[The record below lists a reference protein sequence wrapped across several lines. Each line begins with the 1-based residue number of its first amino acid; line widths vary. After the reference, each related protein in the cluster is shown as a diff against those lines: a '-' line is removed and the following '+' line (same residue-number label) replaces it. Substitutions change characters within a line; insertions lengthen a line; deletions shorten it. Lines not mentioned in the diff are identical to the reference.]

1 MQLIDEKDRVA
12 PGADLLQH
20 LLQALLEVTPV
31 AAAGDERAEVE
42 RVELLAL
49 QRLGHVVR
57 DDLLREPLDDRR
69 LADPG
74 LADEHGVVL
83 RAPGEHLQDAL
94 HLALASD
101 HGVELVL
108 PGELGQV
115 AAELVEDGRAA
126 RVLLGPRRTRRRADG
141 LTTLVAGEQLDDL
154 LADTRQVGAEALQ
167 DLGGNALALA
177 HQPEQHVLGP
187 DVVVSELERL
197 AQRQLENLL
206 RPRGE
211 RRRAGRRRPGWT
223 DRLFDL
229 LAHRFE
235 RDAEGLERLGG
246 EALTLVD
253 ESEQDVLGPDEAVV
267 EKTRLFLG
275 QYEHPSCP
283 VGEPLEQIALP

>member
-1 MQLIDEKDRVA
+1 MCASVGSSTLIGWKRRSRAASFSRCLRYSSSVVAPIVCSSPAGEHRLQDRRGVDRALGGPGTDERVQLIDEKDRVA

-57 DDLLREPLDDRR
+57 DDLLREPLDDGR

-94 HLALASD
+94 HLALAPD

-154 LADTRQVGAEALQ
+154 LADTGQVCAEALQ
-167 DLGGNALALA
+167 DLGGDAFALA

-211 RRRAGRRRPGWT
+211 RR
-223 DRLFDL
+223 
-229 LAHRFE
+229 
-235 RDAEGLERLGG
+235 
-246 EALTLVD
+246 
-253 ESEQDVLGPDEAVV
+253 
-267 EKTRLFLG
+267 
-275 QYEHPSCP
+275 
-283 VGEPLEQIALP
+283 